1 MTLQE
6 QQMIDELVDRIRTT
20 QLAEK
25 DADAEKRLQQ
35 GLAGYPDAIYVL
47 AQTVLVQKYG
57 LEQAKQQLQARQADL
72 DQAQQQLQSMQ
83 TELEQLRQQPPPAP
97 AKPSGSFLGNL
108 FGAGSHEQPQ
118 PQGNQA
124 LGYPA
129 TPAPYPPGN
138 NPGYPPYAEPAYP
151 SYPPQQGY
159 PPQAYPPQQGYP
171 PQAYPPPPSYGYGQP
186 AGYGAPMGG
195 GGGGF
200 LRGAMQTAAGV
211 AAGEVAFQGI
221 ESLFHGFGGGHE
233 EHGFAESR
241 PTEVV
246 NNYYGEGEGGE
257 HHHESA
263 ADRDDSSFYNPKN
276 DASRDDDKGH
286 DSGAAKF
293 ADTDKDD
300 DDNFKD
306 DQNDSGDVAS
316 SNDDSD
322 YDSGDDSS
330 SGSDDSGY

>member
-6 QQMIDELVDRIRTT
+6 QQMIDELVDRIRST
-20 QLAEK
+20 QLSEK
-25 DADAEKRLQQ
+25 DPDAEKRLQQ
-35 GLAGYPDAIYVL
+35 GLASYPDALYVL

-57 LEQAKQQLQARQADL
+57 LEQAKQQLQAL
-72 DQAQQQLQSMQ
+72 Q
-83 TELEQLRQQPPPAP
+83 TELDQFRQQPPPAP
-97 AKPSGSFLGNL
+97 AKPSGSLLGNL
-108 FGAGSHEQPQ
+108 FGGGSHEQPQ
-118 PQGNQA
+118 SQGGQA
-124 LGYPA
+124 PGYPG
-129 TPAPYPPGN
+129 TPASYPAVN

-159 PPQAYPPQQGYP
+159 PPQT
-171 PQAYPPPPSYGYGQP
+171 YPPPPAYGYGQP

-233 EHGFAESR
+233 ERGFAESR
-241 PTEVV
+241 PSEVV

-300 DDNFKD
+300 DDKFNN
-306 DQNDSGDVAS
+306 DQNDSGDDDS
-316 SNDDSD
+316 SNNDSD

-330 SGSDDSGY
+330 SGGDDSGY